1 MGWVFQPSGP
11 PNSIESDLLDAC
23 ARRNWKYEPHKTV
36 PQSVRDDR
44 DRDVRTHVLKPEQA
58 TQLYQRLHRGFVGV
72 MQLQKT
78 HVPITPSPRRY
89 LKDYISLYQFAR
101 YKSFFHTIDPSEFKA
116 QQAEKML
123 SAMEHWITQINDFA
137 GESDPRCLPLHVFHA
152 RRSCYDLDAAD
163 GRKQFNKD
171 HPPQGSRTDKNGI
184 DWKRAHDMHGREVL
198 QIAGRC
204 LIKGFHWDAMP
215 GSRTSGSKTV
225 SNTVAIWK
233 VSADG
238 HVNIYPDAKIRK
250 GKNCTKI
257 YGD

>member
-1 MGWVFQPSGP
+1 M
-11 PNSIESDLLDAC
+11 
-23 ARRNWKYEPHKTV
+23 Y
-36 PQSVRDDR
+36 
-44 DRDVRTHVLKPEQA
+44 
-58 TQLYQRLHRGFVGV
+58 RLRPV
-72 MQLQKT
+72 
-78 HVPITPSPRRY
+78 PRRY

-238 HVNIYPDAKIRK
+238 HVNIYPDAKNPQRK
-250 GKNCTKI
+250 KIAPRSTVTKKKPALKRAFLFDTFELFRPSTAQ
-257 YGD
+257 YGDASDRTQTFYFVDVWARKECVL